1 MLTPNVLQRLR
12 GERTLRRYY
21 QMLQERVQQEPAIQL
36 LPALLDLPLVLEG
49 RGGTLAGMLMQH
61 AWIALGGGP
70 GSGRTLALLQLL
82 QQWLTADH
90 REPIFLL
97 SLAREDLPD
106 QTPRTVLEQAFT
118 TTGLPAKF
126 NGLTR
131 IAPRP
136 SCVLLFDAWE
146 TLPSSRRIDWRNF
159 LLLLPQIWPEARIV
173 VTLPE
178 SGEQWPGFQEARL
191 AAPDASRCQAWCT
204 HLLPHYN
211 AEPLINALLP
221 GGSLAAL
228 GTRLQDIAL
237 CALTYPVYGLP
248 TSRAQLYEQADTI
261 GTTHGMSDQSHH
273 VGWSVLRCY
282 EMARHLTHTP
292 DLSPLSHLETLER
305 AEVALALIGML
316 PDPERLYAELWSNDR
331 PSPDNLLI
339 LGRCMNESTIT
350 SPVWYLRVL
359 DVLCAHQQSQQHE
372 TLLHTLIAALPTVI
386 VTYGSTLPA
395 ELTSRV
401 LLKLAPLLGESML
414 LTIVDDTNLRADLRW
429 AAADALIQL
438 SAWAYAD
445 LPTFSHPPD
454 ALARVA
460 RCALLIAADP
470 AQWQASEA
478 LIHTWI
484 DALNSAEVCQQRRAR
499 VANAL
504 LRNERVP
511 IALQSAVL
519 AVTPQTDTHTA
530 LTILAQACTDS
541 NPDVRHDAL
550 RLLRQHPEPQALM
563 VLTNVLTTA
572 TWPAQ
577 SDALQQL
584 AEYTGTAASTLLA
597 RCALSSTLPLLGRF
611 QSLHMLAQ
619 RRGVGSLLLRRLL
632 QVEAAHPAVRAL
644 AARLLGIQREKLAI
658 GELCRLAGSR
668 IPSLVRQEAATA
680 LGWLGQFADLQ
691 ADACTTLN
699 TLIQN
704 DVVDVELTICAVRA
718 LGVMGATRNVPTLGA
733 LLNTDMAAR
742 LRNAWLSCVPDLA
755 VIPVNKWPDLD
766 LPDAMRTTLLTALAH
781 GDTDA
786 DQPGSMEEWA
796 RWEASQVRI
805 AVIQALT
812 DIAQRVDRESCET
825 IRAILM
831 AVLRSIPPGQETERI
846 LSGVMQMG
854 DAGEAVDL
862 VHLLYDDTLDVMIRW
877 QVVEQL
883 GTNPLALSA
892 LMTYL
897 DQAHPDPF
905 IGSKVVAIMG
915 EQQVLAALPILRR
928 LSEQSDGAPH
938 LRTQAM
944 AALGMIGTP
953 AAELAL
959 FHIVVNV
966 TVPPALRAAAAA
978 ALPAQLHAEFQE
990 PLRKLISHERLAPEL
1005 LAELIRALGRTHDRH
1020 SLPHFLRYIHDD
1032 NPTVA
1037 LAALGAIAATSDS
1050 SLAPLVVRL
1059 AQNGSTDQRVRMGA
1073 IGVLLHLCGTEY
1085 LPLLRGYLSRPAL
1098 SLHMQ
1103 AYDYLFSLQPD
1114 DPVITALLTDESA
1127 PLAVRLHAAE
1137 AVARNRGKNGG
1148 PDSAGADHRADLLD
1162 NQATHSG
1169 VSLLQTVLL
1178 NPATH
1183 PQLRIHIATLL
1194 EAYDAP
1200 WVIDTLYNCAQE
1212 MATPLRVRYR
1222 CLMVLKA
1229 LAVSRR
1235 SCCLAAR
1242 LALSQIADNL
1252 SQPAENQDWAAY
1264 ALVHAEI

>member
-1 MLTPNVLQRLR
+1 MLTPNVLQLLR
-12 GERTLRRYY
+12 GGSTLRRYY
-21 QMLQERVQQEPAIQL
+21 QTLKERVQQEPAIQL
-36 LPALLDLPLVLEG
+36 LPALLNLPLVLEG
-49 RGGTLAGMLMQH
+49 RSGTLANLLMQH
-61 AWIALGGGP
+61 TLVALRGGP

-82 QQWLTADH
+82 QQWLVAD
-90 REPIFLL
+90 RQEPIFLL

-106 QTPRTVLEQAFT
+106 QTPRTVLEQALT

-173 VTLPE
+173 LTLPE
-178 SGEQWPGFQEARL
+178 SGEEWPGFQENRL
-191 AAPDASRCQAWCT
+191 AAPDASRCQAWCR
-204 HLLPHYN
+204 HLLPHYH

-248 TSRAQLYEQADTI
+248 RSRAQLYEQADTI
-261 GTTHGMSDQSHH
+261 GTTHSISDQSQH

-292 DLSPLSHLETLER
+292 DLSPLSHLEAVER
-305 AEVALALIGML
+305 AEVALALVGML
-316 PDPERLYAELWSNDR
+316 SDPERLYAELWSNDR
-331 PSPDNLLI
+331 SSPDNLLI
-339 LGRCMNESTIT
+339 LGRCMNESVIT
-350 SPVWYLRVL
+350 LPVWYLRVL
-359 DVLCAHQQSQQHE
+359 DALCAYQQSPQHQ

-386 VTYGSTLPA
+386 GTYGSTVPTD
-395 ELTSRV
+395 LTSRV

-414 LTIVDDTNLRADLRW
+414 LDVLDNTNICSDLRW

-438 SAWAYAD
+438 SAWAYAG
-445 LPTFSHPPD
+445 LPNFSHPPD
-454 ALARVA
+454 ALSRVA
-460 RCALLIAADP
+460 RCALLLAADP
-470 AQWQASEA
+470 AQWQATESM
-478 LIHTWI
+478 IHTWI
-484 DALNSAEVCQQRRAR
+484 DALNSAEVCQQRRAH

-519 AVTPQTDTHTA
+519 AVTPQTDAHTA

-550 RLLRQHPEPQALM
+550 RLLRQHPEPQALI
-563 VLTNVLTTA
+563 VLTNVVTTA

-584 AEYTGTAASTLLA
+584 AEYTGTAASTLLV
-597 RCALSSTLPLLGRF
+597 RCALSSTLPLLGRL
-611 QSLHMLAQ
+611 QSLHMLAR
-619 RRGVGSLLLRRLL
+619 RRGVGPLLLRRML
-632 QVEAAHPAVRAL
+632 QVDAAHPAVRAL
-644 AARLLGIQREKLAI
+644 AARLLGIQREKLAM
-658 GELCRLAGSR
+658 GELCQLAGSSM
-668 IPSLVRQEAATA
+668 PSLARQEAATA
-680 LGWLGQFADLQ
+680 LGWLGQCADLQ

-699 TLIQN
+699 TLIQT
-704 DVVDVELTICAVRA
+704 DVTDVELTICAVRA
-718 LGVMGATRNVPTLGA
+718 LGVMGATRNVPTLSA
-733 LLNTDMAAR
+733 LLNTDMVAR
-742 LRNAWLSCVPDLA
+742 LRNAWLRCVPDLA
-755 VIPVNKWPDLD
+755 VVPVNKWQDLH
-766 LPDAMRTTLLTALAH
+766 LPDGMRMTLLTALAH

-786 DQPGSMEEWA
+786 DQPGSIEEWA
-796 RWEASQVRI
+796 RWEAIRVRV

-812 DIAQRVDRESCET
+812 DIARLADRESRET
-825 IRAILM
+825 IRAMLM
-831 AVLRSIPPGQETERI
+831 AALRSNPTGQEAECI

-854 DAGEAVDL
+854 DASEAVDL

-877 QVVEQL
+877 QVVAQL

-892 LMTYL
+892 LITYL

-905 IGSKVVAIMG
+905 VGSKVAAIMG
-915 EQQVLAALPILRR
+915 QQQVLAALPILRR
-928 LSEQSDGAPH
+928 LAEQSDGVPH
-938 LRTQAM
+938 LRMQAM

-966 TVPPALRAAAAA
+966 TIPPALRAAAAA

-990 PLRKLISHERLAPEL
+990 PLRTLISQERLAPEL
-1005 LAELIRALGRTHDRH
+1005 LAELLNALGRTHDRH

-1032 NPTVA
+1032 NPVVA

-1059 AQNGSTDQRVRMGA
+1059 AQNRSTDQRVRMGA

-1103 AYDYLFSLQPD
+1103 AYDYLFSLHPD
-1114 DPVITALLTDESA
+1114 DPAITALLTDESA
-1127 PLAVRLHAAE
+1127 PLAVRLHAVE
-1137 AVARNRGKNGG
+1137 AVARNRGKDGS
-1148 PDSAGADHRADLLD
+1148 PDSASADNSADLPD

-1169 VSLLQTVLL
+1169 VPLLQTVLL

-1183 PQLRIHIATLL
+1183 PQIRVHIATLL

-1200 WVIDTLYNCAQE
+1200 GVIDTLYSCAQE
-1212 MATPLRVRYR
+1212 ITTPLRVRYR

-1235 SCCLAAR
+1235 PHCLAAR
-1242 LALSQIADNL
+1242 LALSQLADNL

-1264 ALVHAEI
+1264 ALVRAEI

>member
-1 MLTPNVLQRLR
+1 M
-12 GERTLRRYY
+12 
-21 QMLQERVQQEPAIQL
+21 QQELAIQL
-36 LPALLDLPLVLEG
+36 LPALLDLPLALEG
-49 RGGTLAGMLMQH
+49 RSGTLADMLRQH
-61 AWIALGGGP
+61 AFVAVRGGP

-82 QQWLTADH
+82 QQWLTAD
-90 REPIFLL
+90 RQEPIFLL
-97 SLAREDLPD
+97 SLAHEDLPD
-106 QTPRTVLEQAFT
+106 QPPRTVLEQAFT

-173 VTLPE
+173 LTLPE
-178 SGEQWPGFQEARL
+178 SGEEWPGFQEARL

-261 GTTHGMSDQSHH
+261 GTTHGTSAQSQHI
-273 VGWSVLRCY
+273 GWSVLRCY

-292 DLSPLSHLETLER
+292 DLSPLSHLEAVER
-305 AEVALALIGML
+305 AEVALALVGML
-316 PDPERLYAELWSNDR
+316 PDPEPLYAELWSNDR

-339 LGRCMNESTIT
+339 LGRCLNESAIT
-350 SPVWYLRVL
+350 RPVWYLRVL
-359 DVLCAHQQSQQHE
+359 DTLCAHQQSLHHQ
-372 TLLHTLIAALPTVI
+372 TLLQTLMATLRTVI
-386 VTYGSTLPA
+386 VTYGSTLPTD
-395 ELTSRV
+395 LTSRV

-414 LTIVDDTNLRADLRW
+414 LDVLDNTNLRADLRW
-429 AAADALIQL
+429 AAADALTQL

-445 LPTFSHPPD
+445 LPNFPHPPD

-460 RCALLIAADP
+460 RCALLLTADP
-470 AQWQASEA
+470 AQWQATERM
-478 LIHTWI
+478 IHTWI

-504 LRNERVP
+504 LHNERVP

-519 AVTPQTDTHTA
+519 AVTPQTDTRTSFSI
-530 LTILAQACTDS
+530 LTQACTDS
-541 NPDVRHDAL
+541 HPEVRHNAL
-550 RLLRQHPEPQALM
+550 RLLRQHPEPQALI
-563 VLTNVLTTA
+563 VLTNVLTMA
-572 TWPAQ
+572 PWPAQ

-597 RCALSSTLPLLGRF
+597 RCALSFTLPLLGRL
-611 QSLHMLAQ
+611 QALHMLV
-619 RRGVGSLLLRRLL
+619 RRPGIGPLLLRRML
-632 QVEAAHPAVRAL
+632 QVETAHPAVRAL
-644 AARLLGIQREKLAI
+644 AARLLGIQREKLAM
-658 GELCRLAGSR
+658 GELCQLASCR
-668 IPSLVRQEAATA
+668 TIPALIRQEAATA
-680 LGWLGQFADLQ
+680 LGWLGQCDDLQ

-699 TLIQN
+699 TLIQT
-704 DVVDVELTICAVRA
+704 DVADVELTICAVQA

-742 LRNAWLSCVPDLA
+742 LRNAWLTCMPDLA
-755 VIPVNKWPDLD
+755 VIPTNMWCDLH
-766 LPDAMRTTLLTALAH
+766 LPDAMRVTLLTALAH

-786 DQPGSMEEWA
+786 DQPGSIEEWA
-796 RWEASQVRI
+796 RREASRVRI

-812 DIAQRVDRESCET
+812 NIAQHADRESCET
-825 IRAILM
+825 IRAMLM
-831 AVLRSIPPGQETERI
+831 ATLRSIPPGQEAEHI
-846 LSGVMQMG
+846 LSGVMRMG

-892 LMTYL
+892 LLTYL
-897 DQAHPDPF
+897 DQTHPDPF
-905 IGSKVVAIMG
+905 IGSKVAEIMG
-915 EQQVLAALPILRR
+915 QQQVLAALPILRR
-928 LSEQSDGAPH
+928 LAEQSDGVPH
-938 LRTQAM
+938 LRMQAM

-959 FHIVVNV
+959 FHIVVNI
-966 TVPPALRAAAAA
+966 TISPTLRAAAAA
-978 ALPAQLHAEFQE
+978 ALPARLHAEFQE
-990 PLRKLISHERLAPEL
+990 PLRKLIGQERLAPEL
-1005 LAELIRALGRTHDRH
+1005 LAELLNALGRMHDRH
-1020 SLPHFLRYIHDD
+1020 ALPLFLRYIHDD
-1032 NPTVA
+1032 NPVVA
-1037 LAALGAIAATSDS
+1037 LAALGAIAATSDN

-1059 AQNGSTDQRVRMGA
+1059 AQNRSTDQRVRMGA

-1085 LPLLRGYLSRPAL
+1085 LPLLREYLSRPAL

-1103 AYDYLFSLQPD
+1103 AYDYLFRLHPD
-1114 DPVITALLTDESA
+1114 DPAITALLTDESA
-1127 PLAVRLHAAE
+1127 PLAVRLHAVE
-1137 AVARNRGKNGG
+1137 AVARNRGKDGNS
-1148 PDSAGADHRADLLD
+1148 DSAGADNSPDLLD
-1162 NQATHSG
+1162 NQATDSG
-1169 VSLLQTVLL
+1169 VLLLQTVLL

-1183 PQLRIHIATLL
+1183 PQIRVYIATLL
-1194 EAYDAP
+1194 EIYDTP
-1200 WVIDTLYNCAQE
+1200 GVIDTLYNCAQE
-1212 MATPLRVRYR
+1212 MTTPLRVRYR

-1235 SCCLAAR
+1235 TSAFAAR
-1242 LALSQIADNL
+1242 LALSRLADNS
-1252 SQPAENQDWAAY
+1252 SQPTENQDWAAY
-1264 ALVHAEI
+1264 ALVRAEL